1 MSLPVFQ
8 KFCQTQWPAPEEYS
22 QLEAQTSLGR
32 TDIVRWFKDH
42 RSALKSG
49 ESLDWMESF
58 KSKDLGEQQRGGQ
71 EQNGRAADKQQCV
84 SSEVKAG
91 KREFWTH
98 GVESKPKSFEKRFL
112 INCTAVISVEQAS
125 GNAPTTREHS
135 KASEQDKVQWLNERL
150 AHSVMD
156 LSRAKAEQ
164 NSPAADKGRWVQRQ
178 ETELE
183 SSIYIAVSDLCYRN
197 VGGGEKKIRWPQQ
210 YPRSYFKSYFWS
222 KNTAAYGAQ

>member
-1 MSLPVFQ
+1 MKIKVSLPVFQ

-49 ESLDWMESF
+49 ENLDWMESF

-91 KREFWTH
+91 KREFWTQ
-98 GVESKPKSFEKRFL
+98 GVESKPKSFEKRFIIAL
-112 INCTAVISVEQAS
+112 PSFQWSRRVE
-125 GNAPTTREHS
+125 THR
-135 KASEQDKVQWLNERL
+135 
-150 AHSVMD
+150 
-156 LSRAKAEQ
+156 
-164 NSPAADKGRWVQRQ
+164 RQ
-178 ETELE
+178 ESTQRRRSRTK
-183 SSIYIAVSDLCYRN
+183 SS
-197 VGGGEKKIRWPQQ
+197 G
-210 YPRSYFKSYFWS
+210 
-222 KNTAAYGAQ
+222 